1 MVVCWILVTLS
12 SIPLFFLDY
21 NEIYDIYYKYVILVL
36 DGLILITI
44 LFTYVILELSFKI
57 HCKEKSLAESE
68 KTPVCYQ
75 KNSNR
80 NCKFVRIFLLILTT
94 FLIFVVI
101 PDIYFVYR
109 GVIFDD
115 MSMT

>member
-1 MVVCWILVTLS
+1 MVVCWILVTLL

-21 NEIYDIYYKYVILVL
+21 NEIDDIYYKYVILVL

-44 LFTYVILELSFKI
+44 LFTYVILELLFKI
-57 HCKEKSLAESE
+57 HCKEKSLAESG

-115 MSMT
+115 MSMA